1 MKYNLKMLLVDH
13 KRLGENMFW
22 SYLLE
27 KLEEARIVQWANI
40 GTSTAATLDEIR
52 VEQGKFNQMNPVV
65 LKTFIDNLVFEL
77 KEAIK
82 SG

>member
-1 MKYNLKMLLVDH
+1 MKYNLKTLTADH
-13 KRLGENMFW
+13 KRLATNMFW

-27 KLEEARIVQWANI
+27 KLGEARNIQGIVI
-40 GTSTAATLDEIR
+40 GSSTAATLDEIR
-52 VEQGKFNQMNPVV
+52 YEQGRFNQMNPEV
-65 LKTFIDNLVFEL
+65 LEAFIDDLVFNL

>member
-1 MKYNLKMLLVDH
+1 MKYNLRVLLDDH
-13 KRLGENMFW
+13 KRLGGNAFW
-22 SYLLE
+22 HYLLE
-27 KLEEARIVQWANI
+27 KLEEARMIQWANI

-52 VEQGKFNQMNPVV
+52 IEQGKFNQMNPVM
-65 LKTFIDNLVFEL
+65 LETFVDELVFKL